1 MAPTHSPTHR
11 ACAQGFALP
20 YTRLHTANA
29 QGQLVGLTVCEDW
42 ETEMRRVIATIKEKS
57 RRKEYRYRDMCVLFR
72 NFKSRGFSLAAF
84 EEALAQ
90 RNVPYVV
97 SGADRD
103 AAESSGWQR
112 STSSGGESE
121 VIFDCLSLIVDTN
134 DTDEIFIRVLHST
147 TAGTRKS
154 RHHTK
159 RRTLH

>member
-1 MAPTHSPTHR
+1 M
-11 ACAQGFALP
+11 QGFALP

-29 QGQLVGLTVCEDW
+29 QGNLVGLTVCEDW

-90 RNVPYVV
+90 RNVPYVI

-103 AAESSGWQR
+103 AAESSGWQP
-112 STSSGGESE
+112 STASGGEGE
-121 VIFDCLSLIVDTN
+121 VIVDGLSLIVDTN
-134 DTDEIFIRVLHST
+134 DTDDCFIRVLQST
-147 TAGTRKS
+147 SAGTRMS
-154 RHHTK
+154 RHDAPTARHTT
-159 RRTLH
+159 RRTS